1 MITRD
6 EIKEVTK
13 TIPTKAAPTNFNK
26 KVSCKI
32 ENFYI
37 FMTILLITIAI
48 YCYLIKHQPQQK
60 ILLPYYSTSNKLK
73 EIDIKNII

>member
-13 TIPTKAAPTNFNK
+13 TVPTKAAPTNFNK

-32 ENFYI
+32 ENFCI
-37 FMTILLITIAI
+37 FMTFLLITIAI
-48 YCYLIKHQPQQK
+48 YCYLIKQPQQK